1 MRHHLIQK
9 NPFFP
14 ELLNQPQFLIVPEIG
29 KLIAVFVY
37 TPRES
42 LTWRTALPMVE
53 DLFEVKLATGL
64 STIVAAFLIPTN
76 GVKRHD
82 PVYFE
87 LLRGLFDVF
96 AVNDE
101 AGGAGFQRWMLDAL
115 SHAEPRTRLF
125 RLWALERER
134 VDANS
139 AKFSEQKYVEFI
151 NQKARPRITRAALMD
166 EMRQAVVNEPALE
179 AVSDFPV
186 SSPKDALA
194 GLTQRHFFNFDI
206 GFRPRHP
213 EERSRVID
221 FAALDRYGS
230 RERLRYLMTKA
241 RLVSYA
247 FDGGELVY
255 HGVPVRPVLM
265 IEGNIAGPEHDPYRY
280 VKALVSVGWEL
291 EHADPMSLRK
301 VAHGDF

>member
-1 MRHHLIQK
+1 LRHHLIQK

-14 ELLNQPQFLIVPEIG
+14 ELLNQPEFLIVPEVG

-53 DLFEVKLATGL
+53 DLFEIKLATGL
-64 STIVAAFLIPTN
+64 STIVAALLIPIN
-76 GVKRHD
+76 GVSRHD
-82 PVYFE
+82 PVYFQ

-96 AVNDE
+96 AVNDG
-101 AGGAGFQRWMLDAL
+101 AGDAGFQQWMLDEF
-115 SHAEPRTRLF
+115 SQAEPRNRLF

-134 VDANS
+134 VAANS

-151 NQKARPRITRAALMD
+151 NQKMRPRITRAALMD
-166 EMRQAVVNEPALE
+166 EMQRAVVNEPALE

-194 GLTQRHFFNFDI
+194 GLDQRHFFTFDI
-206 GFRPRHP
+206 GFRPRYP
-213 EERSRVID
+213 DEPPRVID
-221 FAALDRYGS
+221 FVALDRYGS
-230 RERLRYLMTKA
+230 REKIRYLMTKA

-247 FDGGELVY
+247 FDGGELAY
-255 HGVPVRPVLM
+255 RGDPVKPVLM
-265 IEGNIAGPEHDPYRY
+265 IEGNISGPGHDPYRY